1 MVLAVNGNRD
11 DAAAQRPE
19 FSIKRFGFA
28 LINKFGKQAV
38 SYDGKSFHE
47 ATIIQFENEV

>member
-1 MVLAVNGNRD
+1 MVLAVNGNHN

-19 FSIKRFGFA
+19 FRITGLGSA
-28 LINKFGKQAV
+28 LINKLGKQAV
-38 SYDGKSFHE
+38 SYDWKSFHE